1 MEANMATKKPEFD
14 LVLLSGL
21 GHRQYAVPKDAAM
34 AIFELFAGHDVY
46 EIDNEWVGGSIGSRK
61 LAKLVC
67 ADQNP
72 QISTLGA
79 VQFHQMLENQRMKEE
94 EEEAKRKAKAND

>member
-1 MEANMATKKPEFD
+1 MATKKPEFD

-46 EIDNEWVGGSIGSRK
+46 EVENDWVGGGIGNRK
-61 LAKLVC
+61 LQV
-67 ADQNP
+67 
-72 QISTLGA
+72 
-79 VQFHQMLENQRMKEE
+79 HQMLENQRMKDE
-94 EEEAKRKAKAND
+94 EEEAKKKAKAND

>member
-1 MEANMATKKPEFD
+1 
-14 LVLLSGL
+14 
-21 GHRQYAVPKDAAM
+21 
-34 AIFELFAGHDVY
+34 VY
-46 EIDNEWVGGSIGSRK
+46 EVENDWVGGGIGNRK
-61 LAKLVC
+61 LARLVC

-79 VQFHQMLENQRMKEE
+79 VQFHQMLENQRMKDE